1 MRDDSP
7 AARKL
12 FRSHVSSG
20 EERRC
25 RPDQA
30 ASLHAGYDSDSGDPR
45 GSNFW
50 CRRSASV
57 RVATTALKSA
67 TILAMTPLGLFLG
80 LALRAGFFLAAS
92 LFLAAVL
99 DLFFAAVLRFVLRFF
114 LVTAAGFFFAF
125 AADFLRAFLA
135 IASPPKLCR
144 FAGMRLSGVLTLRQG
159 LQQTQPDG
167 ICHHMGV

>member
-20 EERRC
+20 EERGC

-67 TILAMTPLGLFLG
+67 TILAMTLLGLFLG

-92 LFLAAVL
+92 LE
-99 DLFFAAVLRFVLRFF
+99 LFFAAVLRV
-114 LVTAAGFFFAF
+114 V
-125 AADFLRAFLA
+125 
-135 IASPPKLCR
+135 
-144 FAGMRLSGVLTLRQG
+144 
-159 LQQTQPDG
+159 
-167 ICHHMGV
+167 

>member
-7 AARKL
+7 VARKL

-30 ASLHAGYDSDSGDPR
+30 ASLYAGYDSDSGDPR

-67 TILAMTPLGLFLG
+67 TILAMTPLGLGLFLG

-135 IASPPKLCR
+135 IASPLSY
-144 FAGMRLSGVLTLRQG
+144 AGL
-159 LQQTQPDG
+159 PA
-167 ICHHMGV
+167 

>member
-20 EERRC
+20 EERGC
-25 RPDQA
+25 RPDQTA
-30 ASLHAGYDSDSGDPR
+30 PLHAGYDSDSGDPR
-45 GSNFW
+45 GSNLP

-67 TILAMTPLGLFLG
+67 TILAMTPLGLDLG
-80 LALRAGFFLAAS
+80 LDLALRAGFFLAAS

-125 AADFLRAFLA
+125 AADFL
-135 IASPPKLCR
+135 C
-144 FAGMRLSGVLTLRQG
+144 
-159 LQQTQPDG
+159 
-167 ICHHMGV
+167 

>member
-7 AARKL
+7 VARKL

-30 ASLHAGYDSDSGDPR
+30 ASLYAGYDSDSGDPR

-67 TILAMTPLGLFLG
+67 TILAMTPLGLGLFLG
-80 LALRAGFFLAAS
+80 LALRAGF
-92 LFLAAVL
+92 FLAAVL

-125 AADFLRAFLA
+125 AADFLRVFLA
-135 IASPPKLCR
+135 IASPLSY
-144 FAGMRLSGVLTLRQG
+144 AGLPMSLIHISQLTR
-159 LQQTQPDG
+159 PY
-167 ICHHMGV
+167 

>member
-7 AARKL
+7 AARNL
-12 FRSHVSSG
+12 FLSHVSSG

-25 RPDQA
+25 PPDQA

-67 TILAMTPLGLFLG
+67 TILAMTPLGLGLFLG
-80 LALRAGFFLAAS
+80 LALRAGFFVAAS
-92 LFLAAVL
+92 L
-99 DLFFAAVLRFVLRFF
+99 DLFSPRSCALSC
-114 LVTAAGFFFAF
+114 AF
-125 AADFLRAFLA
+125 SWCPRRVFSLPLKRTFCA
-135 IASPPKLCR
+135 
-144 FAGMRLSGVLTLRQG
+144 LS
-159 LQQTQPDG
+159 
-167 ICHHMGV
+167 

>member
-30 ASLHAGYDSDSGDPR
+30 ASLYAGYDSDSGDPR

-57 RVATTALKSA
+57 RVTTTALKSA
-67 TILAMTPLGLFLG
+67 TILAMTPLGLG

-92 LFLAAVL
+92 LFLAA
-99 DLFFAAVLRFVLRFF
+99 
-114 LVTAAGFFFAF
+114 
-125 AADFLRAFLA
+125 DFLRAFLA
-135 IASPPKLCR
+135 IASPLSY
-144 FAGMRLSGVLTLRQG
+144 AGL
-159 LQQTQPDG
+159 PA
-167 ICHHMGV
+167 